1 MNVNRLLRDPADNMA
16 RENTK
21 NKAAGRRHEQQNNS
35 IGGKENF
42 HILRVLPN
50 RVLSHKCMNDHP
62 IVTFY
67 VDRIMNEN
75 RRMMKKPKAPQ
86 KGPSRS
92 DPYEDDDRNNRV
104 STESPDSYDLS
115 LSMETKILSS
125 GNSSSKDRDKLVPAF
140 RQSYV
145 RHNSNQ
151 YQTNEPQMSSGV

>member
-1 MNVNRLLRDPADNMA
+1 MYEYMNIC
-16 RENTK
+16 T
-21 NKAAGRRHEQQNNS
+21 
-35 IGGKENF
+35 
-42 HILRVLPN
+42 
-50 RVLSHKCMNDHP
+50 
-62 IVTFY
+62 IVALY

-92 DPYEDDDRNNRV
+92 DPYEDDDRNNRI

-125 GNSSSKDRDKLVPAF
+125 GNSSSKDKLVPAF

>member
-21 NKAAGRRHEQQNNS
+21 NKAAGSRRHEQQNNS

-42 HILRVLPN
+42 HILGLLPN
-50 RVLSHKCMNDHP
+50 KMGEDNRYMNNRS
-62 IVTFY
+62 IVAFY

-92 DPYEDDDRNNRV
+92 DPYEDDDRNNRI

-125 GNSSSKDRDKLVPAF
+125 GNSSSKDKLVPAF

>member
-1 MNVNRLLRDPADNMA
+1 MNNR
-16 RENTK
+16 
-21 NKAAGRRHEQQNNS
+21 S
-35 IGGKENF
+35 I
-42 HILRVLPN
+42 VA
-50 RVLSHKCMNDHP
+50 
-62 IVTFY
+62 FY

-75 RRMMKKPKAPQ
+75 RRIMKKPKATQ

-92 DPYEDDDRNNRV
+92 DPYEDDRNNRV

>member
-1 MNVNRLLRDPADNMA
+1 MNIC
-16 RENTK
+16 T
-21 NKAAGRRHEQQNNS
+21 
-35 IGGKENF
+35 
-42 HILRVLPN
+42 
-50 RVLSHKCMNDHP
+50 
-62 IVTFY
+62 IVALY

-92 DPYEDDDRNNRV
+92 DPYEDDDRNNRI